1 MHHSSTIF
9 ATQQFCAQFSMA
21 DISFSIACKEMK
33 IVQIAQV
40 DQLFKLL
47 NPVHIYSHGFYEL
60 KELCHEI
67 QPN

>member
-1 MHHSSTIF
+1 
-9 ATQQFCAQFSMA
+9 MA

-33 IVQIAQV
+33 IAQIAQV
-40 DQLFKLL
+40 KQLFKLL
-47 NPVHIYSHGFYEL
+47 NSVCIYSHGLYEL